1 MAARGWHRR
10 GHRHSS
16 HSSKTSLRTIHVTKG
31 HTWGAVPSNSDPDGW
46 TGPTDYQPA
55 ARRGW
60 GRGGP
65 QPSVLQDEME
75 ASGPVIAVLLMSS
88 LDSPSCGGYLCDKG
102 RWGWHSRFLY
112 HGPSPSAAIL
122 SRPSGRASVCPFGTK
137 TANGGESQTLPT
149 RKQEEG
155 GLVRERAG
163 LCWQAVSP
171 QPCPCRPS
179 GRPNSAHRPR
189 SFLRC
194 CGAPISARTLHSV
207 SRSMARAVPAHVR
220 VPPGPA
226 CVHYRDVCIYIY
238 IDSI

>member
-1 MAARGWHRR
+1 M
-10 GHRHSS
+10 
-16 HSSKTSLRTIHVTKG
+16 TKG
-31 HTWGAVPSNSDPDGW
+31 HTWGAVPSNSDLDGW

-65 QPSVLQDEME
+65 QPSALQDEME

-88 LDSPSCGGYLCDKG
+88 LDPPSCGGCLCDKG

-122 SRPSGRASVCPFGTK
+122 PRPSGPSVCPFGSK
-137 TANGGESQTLPT
+137 TAKGGESQTLPS
-149 RKQEEG
+149 RKQEG
-155 GLVRERAG
+155 GRLVRERPG
-163 LCWQAVSP
+163 LCWKPASP

-189 SFLRC
+189 PFPRC
-194 CGAPISARTLHSV
+194 CGTPVSARTLRSV
-207 SRSMARAVPAHVR
+207 PRSMARTVPAHVQVSR
-220 VPPGPA
+220 TAVSQGPPGPRVYVIEM
-226 CVHYRDVCIYIY
+226 CVYIF
-238 IDSI
+238 I